1 MAIFDKLKNFA
12 DTLVD
17 KPPQGA
23 TSTEDADAPTVDE
36 APSGLMKSAMARA
49 ADTVLSASKKTI
61 DLIISRYRPT
71 LEVDA
76 ILSPGHIEQFLAQ
89 PSQEVQLDGMVLVQ
103 LASNTLATLSLAQEK
118 FQALSAESSR
128 QLELSLAAVEAA
140 DEEDQAKK
148 KEELEEARA
157 AHERTFGEGALQRS
171 LLFALSLIERGD
183 EEEAHQLCEQLLK
196 EEPEFKHPVL
206 CRFMALREGTSAL
219 WCERALWYHPLDSAL
234 LEVAEKA
241 QPDELWSQLLAL
253 AAARG
258 AKEKS

>member
-23 TSTEDADAPTVDE
+23 SSAEEADAPTVDE

-89 PSQEVQLDGMVLVQ
+89 PSEEVQLDGMVLVQ
-103 LASNTLATLSLAQEK
+103 LASNTLATLPLAQEK

-128 QLELSLAAVEAA
+128 QLELSQAAVEAA

-157 AHERTFGEGALQRS
+157 AHEGTFGEGALQRR
-171 LLFALSLIERGD
+171 LLFTLSLIERG
-183 EEEAHQLCEQLLK
+183 EEEAHQLCEQLLE
-196 EEPEFKHPVL
+196 EEPELKHPVL

-258 AKEKS
+258 AKENS